1 MTTPKKVTK
10 TFAERREELNQALA
24 WFEGDDLDIDEAI
37 TRYKKA
43 ITLVEEL
50 EEYLENAEN
59 EIKKL
64 SS

>member
-1 MTTPKKVTK
+1 MTTSKKVIK

-59 EIKKL
+59 EVKKL

>member
-1 MTTPKKVTK
+1 MTTSKKVIK
-10 TFAERREELNQALA
+10 TFAERREELNKALA

>member
-1 MTTPKKVTK
+1 MTTPKKVIK

>member
-1 MTTPKKVTK
+1 MTTSKKSTK

-24 WFEGDDLDIDEAI
+24 WFEGDNLDIDEAI

-64 SS
+64 SA

>member
-1 MTTPKKVTK
+1 MTTSKKATK

-24 WFEGDDLDIDEAI
+24 WFEGDNLDIDEAI

-64 SS
+64 SA

>member
-1 MTTPKKVTK
+1 MTTSKKVIK

-50 EEYLENAEN
+50 EEYLENAEY
-59 EIKKL
+59 EVKKL